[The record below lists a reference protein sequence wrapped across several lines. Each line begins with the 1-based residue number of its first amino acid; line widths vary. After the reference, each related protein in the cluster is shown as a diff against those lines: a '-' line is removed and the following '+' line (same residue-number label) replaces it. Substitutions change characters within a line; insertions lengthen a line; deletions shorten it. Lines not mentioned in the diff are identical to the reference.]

1 MAGSL
6 NKVLLVGHLGQDPKI
21 SYAQSGMPIA
31 NLRVATSERV
41 RDKDGQWTERTD
53 WHTVVCFDKQ
63 AEFCSNYLGK
73 GALILVEG
81 RLQTRKWQDKEGQD
95 RYSTEV
101 LANRIQSLGPRQG
114 GGGQGSEGGY
124 QGGGGGGYQG
134 GGRGGQGGGQGGGR
148 GGQGGQGGGQQGGGQ
163 KPPFHDDEDLGPAF
177 PSEASGMDDV
187 PF

>member
-6 NKVLLVGHLGQDPKI
+6 NKVILVGHLGQDPKI
-21 SYAQSGMPIA
+21 SYAQSGLPIA
-31 NLRVATSERV
+31 NMRLATSERI
-41 RDKDGQWTERTD
+41 RDKDGQFTERTD
-53 WHTVVCFDKQ
+53 WHTIVTFDKQ
-63 AEFCSNYLGK
+63 ADFCGKYLAK
-73 GALILVEG
+73 GSLILVEG

-101 LANRIQSLGPRQG
+101 VAQRVQALGPRP
-114 GGGQGSEGGY
+114 
-124 QGGGGGGYQG
+124 
-134 GGRGGQGGGQGGGR
+134 GGGQGGGYAPR
-148 GGQGGQGGGQQGGGQ
+148 PQGGQQGGQQGNQQGGGQ